1 MGLETAQTNSVKDGA
16 IVIQGTVELPT
27 DRKAFASARIEGRVT
42 KISVVHSQPVRAGQ
56 VLAEVESLELRNLQ
70 GELLEDQARLVWT
83 RQRVGR
89 LESLARQN
97 LTSKKELWQ
106 LQTDQRVLENR
117 VASVTRRL
125 TMIGI
130 PQTEIARVTQ
140 ADLSAKDCDLSL
152 LRSIPIRAAIDGAVA
167 AFDVV
172 PGQIIDAEN
181 TLFEIHDAST
191 VWVKGYLFQRAA
203 SSVRSGQEVNV
214 TFHALP
220 DVTVKGTIVR
230 ISPVL
235 HDNERVLPVW
245 IEVNNSDGRLVEG
258 MLARVEIRGGPSSIA
273 AHHQH

>member
-56 VLAEVESLELRNLQ
+56 ILAEVESLELRNLQ

-220 DVTVKGTIVR
+220 DVAVKGTIVR

-245 IEVNNSDGRLVEG
+245 IEVNNSDGRLIEG
-258 MLARVEIRGGPSSIA
+258 MLARVEIKGGQSSIA